1 MISNNHPGTQIIY
14 KLGLVSGT
22 AGSTG
27 PFLAS
32 NSQGSLFVF
41 NRDASMGE
49 GPSREETL
57 TLFWPT
63 PGNPN
68 DAGNDGGARIL
79 FKSFD
84 PLGNEQDQAN
94 IKARFFN
101 FGAETAET
109 ELTIGANTTDVN
121 VRFHTNMTRFNGGAG
136 FYGLNSNPDV
146 PNVIIISDR
155 QWDPTNQYVGSVGE
169 AYGIEWRYHYSDGL
183 QGSFGRIECVSL
195 GDNLEPTGSA
205 ISISPYNSVFAQL
218 SWSFNGMSGTL
229 EFPSNGGG
237 NPVLSSSATT
247 LIVSGS
253 LEITGTGESLVL
265 RAPNNSRW
273 RVTVDN
279 SGTISTTS
287 I

>member
-1 MISNNHPGTQIIY
+1 MY
-14 KLGLVSGT
+14 KLGLVSGSG
-22 AGSTG
+22 ANRG
-27 PFLAS
+27 PFVAAT
-32 NSQGSLFVF
+32 SQGSLLVF
-41 NRDASMGE
+41 NRDGSIGE
-49 GPSREETL
+49 GPTHEETL
-57 TLFWPT
+57 TLFWP
-63 PGNPN
+63 PPDAPN
-68 DAGNDGGARIL
+68 EAGNNAGAKIIFR
-79 FKSFD
+79 SYD

-94 IKARFFN
+94 IKAGFFN
-101 FGAETAET
+101 FGAVTADN
-109 ELTIGANTTDVN
+109 ELTIGPGSSDVN
-121 VRFHTNMTRFNGGAG
+121 VRFHTSMTRFNGGVG
-136 FYGLNSNPDV
+136 FYGLDANPNA
-146 PNVIIISDR
+146 PNYVIISDR
-155 QWDPTNQYVGSVGE
+155 QWDPTNQYAGAVGE
-169 AYGIEWRYHYSDGL
+169 AYGIEWRYHYVSGN

-195 GDNLEPTGSA
+195 GDNLAPTGSA
-205 ISISPYNSVFAQL
+205 INIVPYDRSSGQL
-218 SWSFNGMSGTL
+218 SWSFNGMSATF